1 MMKAFAISCL
11 LFYSLP
17 LSLGAPISHG
27 EFVHTRHT
35 TKDDSIS
42 PSLNQQHAALTGLW
56 NARTLDKLGNR
67 DGRGG
72 YATVESFVS
81 SWQKLVAGYPANY
94 EHGTG
99 HIEAVQLLVDY
110 FLYGKRISQNEHQ
123 RQPSL
128 TVETPLPTTELMRL
142 SAEHERAKPPPL
154 PSAPTIV
161 PLWMEALQQAE
172 KGEDEGTAGISQPTA
187 TVDGL
192 SRPSHGYF
200 VKKKGLANVSKVTM
214 PTITRDQLNDA
225 VSTFTSNVSLDYS
238 ILLRRFGPEITVL
251 SVFILVPIA
260 VLIVEAIEVVWRR
273 WSPERFPRRGRGR
286 IRLVGEERRLQAWSD
301 WEREKA
307 LSEKSQCWWKRSRRN
322 IGRKHAF
329 NSSK

>member
-1 MMKAFAISCL
+1 MKAFAISCL
-11 LFYSLP
+11 ILSSFP
-17 LSLGAPISHG
+17 LSLGAPISHD
-27 EFVHTRHT
+27 EFVHRRHPT
-35 TKDDSIS
+35 NDDSIS
-42 PSLNQQHAALTGLW
+42 PSLNQQHTALTGLW
-56 NARTLDKLGNR
+56 NARTLDKLEKR

-81 SWQKLVAGYPANY
+81 SWQKLVAGSPADH
-94 EHGTG
+94 EDGTG
-99 HIEAVQLLVDY
+99 HMEAVQFLMDY
-110 FLYGKRISQNEHQ
+110 FLYGKRDSQKTHQ

-142 SAEHERAKPPPL
+142 SAEHERAKSPPL

-172 KGEDEGTAGISQPTA
+172 KDEDEGTASIPQPTA
-187 TVDGL
+187 TVDEP

-200 VKKKGLANVSKVTM
+200 VKKKGLANVPKVTM
-214 PTITRDQLNDA
+214 PTITKDQLNA
-225 VSTFTSNVSLDYS
+225 FTSNVSLDYS
-238 ILLRRFGPEITVL
+238 TLLQRFGPEITVL

-301 WEREKA
+301 WERENA
-307 LSEKSQCWWKRSRRN
+307 ISQKSQCWWKRSRRDV
-322 IGRKHAF
+322 GRKHAF

>member
-1 MMKAFAISCL
+1 MKAFAISCL

-27 EFVHTRHT
+27 EFVHTQHT
-35 TKDDSIS
+35 TKDDSTS
-42 PSLNQQHAALTGLW
+42 PSLNQQHIALTGLW
-56 NARTLDKLGNR
+56 NARILDRFEKR

-81 SWQKLVAGYPANY
+81 SWQKLVADSPADH
-94 EHGTG
+94 EDGTG
-99 HIEAVQLLVDY
+99 HMDAVQFLMDY
-110 FLYGKRISQNEHQ
+110 FLYGKRGSQNTHQ

-142 SAEHERAKPPPL
+142 SVEHERAKPPPL

-161 PLWMEALQQAE
+161 PLWMEALQQAD
-172 KGEDEGTAGISQPTA
+172 KDEDEGTAGISQPTA

-200 VKKKGLANVSKVTM
+200 VKKKGLASVPKVTT
-214 PTITRDQLNDA
+214 PTITKDQLNEA
-225 VSTFTSNVSLDYS
+225 VSTFSSNVSLDYS
-238 ILLRRFGPEITVL
+238 ILLQRFGPEITVL

-307 LSEKSQCWWKRSRRN
+307 LSQKSPSWWKRSRRN

-329 NSSK
+329 NSTK